1 MAVTSPKEETEVLI
15 VGSGPVGLASAIELG
30 HRGIR
35 CTVVEQQERVGQNP
49 RAKTTNVRTR
59 EHLRR
64 WGIADALRKAST
76 LPAEYPSNIV
86 FATSMKGPVLARIEN
101 AFYCWPERND
111 LYSESGQWVPQYLIE
126 EVMRGH
132 LAGFSNVSFHFN
144 QRLSAVEQCEHA
156 VKATLVQTETG
167 EESTIASKY
176 LIGADGGRS
185 TVRKLIGATM
195 TGRPAEYRNFN
206 VVLRAPK
213 LAAMHPLGPAIQYWL
228 VNNEA
233 PCLFGPMDGVDRWY
247 FMATKIDKSLD
258 PESVDVCD
266 MIRRSTGIDFE
277 MEIVGSVDPWLAHS
291 LIADRYSD
299 RRLFLAGDA
308 CHLHVPFG
316 GFGMNMGI
324 ADGVD
329 LGWKMAA
336 TLQGWGGPHLL
347 ATYEQE
353 RRPVHL
359 RVLNEANLNY
369 VKVAN
374 QFIKPG
380 LDAPGPEGDAV
391 REEVG
396 AEIVEEKTREFK
408 ALGVVLG
415 YRYEN
420 SPAII
425 PDGTEPP
432 EEHFKN
438 YVPSAHPGCVA
449 PHLWLRDGSSL
460 YDHFGQGFTLLVTN
474 GKARESAEPVVSA
487 AHRLGV
493 PLFVLAPE
501 DDRLPHLYQASFAL
515 IRPDQ
520 HVSWRGDW
528 IPTCAEDLLNTV
540 RGAWVD
546 GQAPRRPL

>member
-1 MAVTSPKEETEVLI
+1 MTAAAPTEETQVLI
-15 VGSGPVGLASAIELG
+15 VGSGPTGLASAIELG

-35 CTVVEQQERVGQNP
+35 CVVVEQHERVGQNP

-64 WGIADALRKAST
+64 WGIADALRNAST
-76 LPAEYPSNIV
+76 LPPDYPSNIV

-101 AFYCWPERND
+101 AFYCRPERNEF
-111 LYSESGQWVPQYLIE
+111 YSESGQWAPQYLIE
-126 EVMRGH
+126 EVMRRH
-132 LAGFSNVSFHFN
+132 LTSFPNVSFRFS
-144 QRLSAVEQCEHA
+144 QRVCAAEQSSDQ
-156 VKATLVQTETG
+156 VKSSLIHIETG
-167 EESTIASKY
+167 EASSILSEY
-176 LIGADGGRS
+176 VIGADGGRS
-185 TVRKLIGATM
+185 TLRKQIGAVM

-213 LAAMHPLGPAIQYWL
+213 LASMHPLGPAIQYWL

-233 PCLFGPMDGVDRWY
+233 PCLFGPMDGVDLWY
-247 FMATKIDKSLD
+247 FMATKIDRSLD

-291 LIADRYSD
+291 LVADKYTD
-299 RRLFLAGDA
+299 GRLFLAGDA

-324 ADGVD
+324 GDGVD
-329 LGWKMAA
+329 LGWKLAA
-336 TLQGWGGPHLL
+336 TLQGWGGPRLL
-347 ATYEQE
+347 DSYEQE
-353 RRPVHL
+353 RRPIHL

-374 QFIKPG
+374 QFIRPG
-380 LDAPGPEGDAV
+380 LDSPGPEGDAL
-391 REEVG
+391 RKEVG

-415 YRYEN
+415 YRYEG
-420 SPAII
+420 SPTIV
-425 PDGTEPP
+425 PDGSQPP

-449 PHLWLRDGSSL
+449 PHLWLGDGSSL
-460 YDHFGQGFTLLVTN
+460 YDHFGPGFTLLVTN
-474 GKARESAEPVVSA
+474 GAAQESAGPLLSA
-487 AHRLGV
+487 AERLGV
-493 PLFVLAPE
+493 PLSLLAPQ
-501 DDRLPHLYQASFAL
+501 DNRLSDLYQASFAL

-520 HVSWRGDW
+520 HVSWRGDR
-528 IPTCAEDLLNTV
+528 IPDRPEELLNIV
-540 RGAWVD
+540 RGA
-546 GQAPRRPL
+546 

>member
-1 MAVTSPKEETEVLI
+1 MI
-15 VGSGPVGLASAIELG
+15 VGSGPTGLASAIELG

-35 CTVVEQQERVGQNP
+35 CVVVEQHERVGQNP

-64 WGIADALRKAST
+64 WGIADALRNAST
-76 LPAEYPSNIV
+76 LPADYPSNIV
-86 FATSMKGPVLARIEN
+86 FATSMNGPLLARIEN
-101 AFYCWPERND
+101 AFYCCPEKND
-111 LYSESGQWVPQYLIE
+111 LYSESGQWVPQYLME
-126 EVMRGH
+126 EVMRRH
-132 LAGFSNVSFHFN
+132 LASFPNVSFRFS
-144 QRLSAVEQCEHA
+144 QRVCAAEQTSDQ
-156 VKATLVQTETG
+156 VKTTLIHTETG
-167 EESTIASKY
+167 ETSSIISEYA
-176 LIGADGGRS
+176 IGADGGKS
-185 TVRKLIGATM
+185 TLRKQIGAVM

-247 FMATKIDKSLD
+247 FMATKIDPALD

-291 LIADRYSD
+291 LIADKYSD
-299 RRLFLAGDA
+299 GRLFLAGDA

-329 LGWKMAA
+329 LGWKLAA
-336 TLQGWGGPHLL
+336 TLQGWGGPRLL
-347 ATYEQE
+347 ESYEQE

-380 LDAPGPEGDAV
+380 LDSPGPEGDAL
-391 REEVG
+391 RKEVG
-396 AEIVEEKTREFK
+396 EEIVEEKTREFK

-415 YRYEN
+415 YRYEG
-420 SPAII
+420 SPTIV
-425 PDGTEPP
+425 PDGTTPP

-449 PHLWLRDGSSL
+449 PHAWL
-460 YDHFGQGFTLLVTN
+460 
-474 GKARESAEPVVSA
+474 ARRELPV
-487 AHRLGV
+487 
-493 PLFVLAPE
+493 
-501 DDRLPHLYQASFAL
+501 
-515 IRPDQ
+515 
-520 HVSWRGDW
+520 
-528 IPTCAEDLLNTV
+528 
-540 RGAWVD
+540 
-546 GQAPRRPL
+546 